1 MTVEGV
7 GGLTPTTQDY
17 LKAIWSLGEWDSSA
31 VTVTALA
38 ERLGVR
44 TSTASDGLRKLAEQ
58 GFVEHAP
65 YGEIRLTESGTGHAL
80 AMVRR
85 HRLLE
90 AFLESRLNYSWDE
103 VHDEAESL
111 EHAVSDLFI
120 ERIDALLGHP
130 TRDPHGD
137 VIPPSAGSPPAPAA
151 VLLSTL
157 ADGTVAVVARISDSS
172 PERLRSFAAAGLVP
186 DAVVTVVGTAGSRSV
201 QVGGRSLPLNDED
214 AAAIWV
220 VVQTR

>member
-1 MTVEGV
+1 MVSGV
-7 GGLTPTTQDY
+7 GDLSPSTQDY
-17 LKAIWSLGEWDSSA
+17 LKALWSLGEWDASG

-44 TSTASDGLRKLAEQ
+44 TSTASDGLRKLADQ

-65 YGEIRLTESGTGHAL
+65 YGAIVLTPEGTAHAL

-90 AFLESRLNYSWDE
+90 TYLESELGYAWDE

-111 EHAVSDLFI
+111 EHAVSEVFLD
-120 ERIDALLGHP
+120 RIDAALGHP

-137 VIPPSAGSPPAPAA
+137 PIPPKSGAHVLPDAVPLATLTAGAR
-151 VLLSTL
+151 
-157 ADGTVAVVARISDSS
+157 AVVARISDSS
-172 PERLRSFAAAGLVP
+172 PERLRAFADAGIVP
-186 DAVVTVVGTAGSRSV
+186 DAVVTVGTGGELSVGHGTYALAEG
-201 QVGGRSLPLNDED
+201 D
-214 AAAIWV
+214 ADALWV
-220 VVQTR
+220 IPRA

>member
-1 MTVEGV
+1 VTDV
-7 GGLTPTTQDY
+7 GDLTPSTQDY
-17 LKAIWSLGEWDSSA
+17 LKALWSLGEWDPAA

-65 YGEIRLTESGTGHAL
+65 YGAIVLTDSGTAFAL

-90 AFLESRLNYSWDE
+90 TYLASELGYSWDE

-111 EHAVSDLFI
+111 EHAVSDVFLD
-120 ERIDALLGHP
+120 RIDAILGHP

-137 VIPPSAGSPPAPAA
+137 PIPPKAGEPAPPQA
-151 VLLSTL
+151 VPL
-157 ADGTVAVVARISDSS
+157 ASLTQGTSAIVSRISDSS
-172 PERLRSFAAAGLVP
+172 PERLRAFAAAGILP
-186 DAVVTVVGTAGSRSV
+186 DAVVAFGANGDLNVGQEIYVLAEG
-201 QVGGRSLPLNDED
+201 D
-214 AAAIWV
+214 AEAVWV
-220 VVQTR
+220 IPQS